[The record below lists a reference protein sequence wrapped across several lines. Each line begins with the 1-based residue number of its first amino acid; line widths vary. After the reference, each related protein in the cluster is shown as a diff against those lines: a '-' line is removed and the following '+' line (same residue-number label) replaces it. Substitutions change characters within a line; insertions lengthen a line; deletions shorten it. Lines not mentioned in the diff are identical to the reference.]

1 MERNQTL
8 SIALGTAG
16 VGCTLAYLAYSHW
29 ENDDTTTNKV
39 TTDDVGTKAIIEKED
54 KNNNNEEN
62 PWYSFLFSNSNTE
75 NDNAGIKIGEDGWSD
90 GLSLRPENKK
100 MEKSALKESLK
111 ENFEKQ

>member
-29 ENDDTTTNKV
+29 ENEDKPSV
-39 TTDDVGTKAIIEKED
+39 TTDDVGTKAVIEEES
-54 KNNNNEEN
+54 NNENDNDES
-62 PWYSFLFSNSNTE
+62 PGYSFLFSNSNTE
-75 NDNAGIKIGEDGWSD
+75 SQHAGIKIGEDGWSD

-111 ENFEKQ
+111 QNFQQQ